1 MIKPARMGRIDD
13 KPASKRAG
21 MHAHPWR
28 RDGRARPTAAANG
41 TIGPT
46 LGLDAAENRE
56 VWPPAGR
63 PTIST
68 GASTHQPAPL
78 VAATRCGLAEGRR
91 SVDSTL
97 LLLLVP
103 VVLIQLL
110 LLIWGLYDLTRPG
123 RRVRGD
129 SKVLWG
135 LVIVFV
141 NIVGPVVYFLFGRE
155 ET

>member
-1 MIKPARMGRIDD
+1 M
-13 KPASKRAG
+13 
-21 MHAHPWR
+21 
-28 RDGRARPTAAANG
+28 
-41 TIGPT
+41 
-46 LGLDAAENRE
+46 
-56 VWPPAGR
+56 
-63 PTIST
+63 
-68 GASTHQPAPL
+68 
-78 VAATRCGLAEGRR
+78 
-91 SVDSTL
+91 DSTL

-135 LVIVFV
+135 LVIVFI